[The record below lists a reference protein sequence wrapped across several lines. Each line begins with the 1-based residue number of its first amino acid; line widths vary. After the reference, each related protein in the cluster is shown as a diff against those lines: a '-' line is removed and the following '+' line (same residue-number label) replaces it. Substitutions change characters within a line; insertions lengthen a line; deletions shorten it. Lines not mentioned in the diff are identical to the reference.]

1 MKPFEFEKV
10 SAEAAR
16 WARDGEPANPDA
28 ANWTDKRTRAPEEP
42 LLNVTQTWLA
52 PCRKMFTRWNWL
64 DSSRELR
71 IGSAT
76 YGNRWQGAKSIWTP
90 CSSTAAAPA
99 RDSHRKSV
107 RSWKRYANT
116 MRCYTPAD
124 VLYGATWKMGGNAG
138 RHGIR
143 GLTVGSQVQKVLAQT
158 KLPVLVCTVE
168 QNAPA
173 LAMETSIAII
183 KDEHRSLA
191 MVIHGLRHVLQ
202 EACYKGMRPDF
213 ALLRSMQHYIRTF
226 PEALHHPKEDAYLFR
241 KLRLRTDATDEVIR
255 ELQRQ
260 HAESGQRL
268 NELSRAID
276 LFETGAVGGL
286 AGFAQAFERFAE
298 SQWQHMSLEEKVIL
312 PAAQQHLTDKDWA
325 EIAVAFGKNGDP
337 RFGDE
342 PDAEF
347 RRLFTRITDL
357 APPNVIGGEALSPP
371 Q

>member
-1 MKPFEFEKV
+1 MYRHLLVPL
-10 SAEAAR
+10 
-16 WARDGEPANPDA
+16 DG
-28 ANWTDKRTRAPEEP
+28 TP
-42 LLNVTQTWLA
+42 L
-52 PCRKMFTRWNWL
+52 
-64 DSSRELR
+64 
-71 IGSAT
+71 AT
-76 YGNRWQGAKSIWTP
+76 YVIGKAVEFARHVGARITFFH
-90 CSSTAAAPA
+90 AAAA
-99 RDSHRKSV
+99 
-107 RSWKRYANT
+107 
-116 MRCYTPAD
+116 
-124 VLYGATWKMGGNAG
+124 YGATEEGAFNTTIAPDIFALDSAGEVRAILAKAEASARVAHVSSDSFGRISDRPYEAILEAATERGCDLIFMASHG

-143 GLTVGSQVQKVLAQT
+143 GLIVGSQVQKVLAQT

-202 EACYKGMRPDF
+202 EACYKGTRPDF

-260 HAESGQRL
+260 HAEGGQRL
-268 NELSRAID
+268 NELGRAID
-276 LFETGAVGGL
+276 LFETGTVGGL

-312 PAAQQHLTDKDWA
+312 PAAQKHLTDKDWEEVA
-325 EIAVAFGKNGDP
+325 AAFGKNGDP
-337 RFGDE
+337 RFGAE
-342 PDAEF
+342 PNAEF
-347 RRLFTRITDL
+347 RRLFTRIMDL
-357 APPNVIGGEALSPP
+357 APPNAVGGEALPP
-371 Q
+371 PR